1 MTVMPGAEL
10 SVSDMVHID
19 NKFLMVQA
27 RLRRDRLR
35 VPGHGER
42 GMRGTHRPPICLL
55 RAPTD
60 SAIIPASEQAYAS
73 LNTKRLSPQDRG
85 TSLPGF

>member
-1 MTVMPGAEL
+1 MFANCTVAGTITAQDTPCSRTL
-10 SVSDMVHID
+10 
-19 NKFLMVQA
+19 A

-42 GMRGTHRPPICLL
+42 GMRGTHRPLICLL
-55 RAPTD
+55 LAPTD

-73 LNTKRLSPQDRG
+73 LDTKRLSPQDRG